1 MRALLVLVVLVASLA
16 GGACRAA
23 QEGARETPAGT
34 WRLVELAGS
43 DVTALARAPELVI
56 EADGKLSGFAGVNRF
71 SGRAVPESLAQGELL
86 AGPLAVTR
94 MAGEPQAMEVEQRF
108 LELLGTRLEWR
119 RRGGEL
125 EWLAGGSVRARFV
138 AAE

>member
-1 MRALLVLVVLVASLA
+1 MPLLLLLGLLSACLLA
-16 GGACRAA
+16 PACRAP
-23 QEGARETPAGT
+23 GADAGAPPT
-34 WRLVELAGS
+34 GSWRLVELAGS
-43 DVTALARAPELVI
+43 DLATLARAPELVI

-71 SGRAVPESLAQGELL
+71 SGRAVPESLEQGELL

-108 LELLGTRLEWR
+108 LELLGTRLQWR

-125 EWLAGGSVRARFV
+125 EWLAGGDVRARFV
-138 AAE
+138 AVP

>member
-1 MRALLVLVVLVASLA
+1 MRLLLLLGLLSAGLLVSACHTPGAEPVAP
-16 GGACRAA
+16 
-23 QEGARETPAGT
+23 PAGT

-43 DVTALARAPELVI
+43 DVSALTRAPELVI

-138 AAE
+138 AAD